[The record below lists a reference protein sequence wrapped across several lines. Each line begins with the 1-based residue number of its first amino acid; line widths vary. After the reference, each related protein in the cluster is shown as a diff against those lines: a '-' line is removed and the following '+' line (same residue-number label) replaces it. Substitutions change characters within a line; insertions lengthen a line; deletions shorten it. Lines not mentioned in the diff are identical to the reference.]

1 MDQGV
6 SKLME
11 NSEMSLENLCCNC
24 SSAFL
29 LSTRSGTLQE
39 GSLSVASAHEHGL
52 VEILCGK
59 WRMHGPGSRL
69 WERRKFLRTVS

>member
-29 LSTRSGTLQE
+29 LSSGSGTLQE

-52 VEILCGK
+52 VETFEAGHNPTLAFY
-59 WRMHGPGSRL
+59 P
-69 WERRKFLRTVS
+69 